1 MKNSEIKTYTVGN
14 ERIQLMVVNQEMAVY
29 GKFLKYAVAHIES
42 NPNDPH
48 ALRSFFSKLGVLD
61 NLTDEI
67 TLGDLDRGNNF
78 HNQEKL
84 DKAIALLEEF
94 IDKANNIK
102 VA

>member
-1 MKNSEIKTYTVGN
+1 MKKSKIKTYTVGN
-14 ERIQLMVVNQEMAVY
+14 ERIQLMVMC
-29 GKFLKYAVAHIES
+29 GKYLKYAVAHIES
-42 NPNDPH
+42 NPNDRH

-67 TLGDLDRGNNF
+67 TLGDLDRGKIF

-84 DKAIALLEEF
+84 DKTIALLEEF

-102 VA
+102 TA